1 MSAAPQ
7 LAREYELVYIL
18 RPNVGPS
25 EAKKVSDRITDVIDK
40 GGAKLTRVDN
50 WGKRKLAY
58 QIQKHTRGVFVYVTF
73 VAPTDLVSELERN
86 LRILD
91 PVIRYQTVRLENLY
105 DLSELSVDPN
115 EVEFV
120 EIEAGDD
127 EDEDPTFEEQLGM
140 SAPRPA
146 PAAPAEAE
154 TAEGEAA
161 EGEKAEAEGEKA
173 EGEKAEAAEGETA
186 EAAADDSSTE
196 KEG

>member
-73 VAPTDLVSELERN
+73 VAPTGLVSELERN

-146 PAAPAEAE
+146 PVEAPAEAE

-161 EGEKAEAEGEKA
+161 EGEKAEGEAA